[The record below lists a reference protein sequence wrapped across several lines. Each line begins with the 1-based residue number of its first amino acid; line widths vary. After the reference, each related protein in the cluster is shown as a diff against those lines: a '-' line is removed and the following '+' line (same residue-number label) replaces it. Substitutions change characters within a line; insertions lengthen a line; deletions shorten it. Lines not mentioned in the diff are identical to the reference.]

1 MTPISDDKWC
11 YFLHW
16 NYSLMAG
23 LAATISIWFL
33 LMYFVMKY
41 HNHVQTKLLK
51 YWSIQIN
58 IRFLVLF
65 LPFISITCN
74 IGISCYSTI
83 MTVRI
88 WSTNM
93 SWWWWVSDTE
103 EKIYGSWLGFINCL
117 LVKRIQIW
125 NALTLFLLSLSS
137 DVWVRFVDYCV
148 TDLDGDSI
156 M

>member
-1 MTPISDDKWC
+1 MLLFTLKLFFNGRVSCNNIYLVSSNVFCHEISQSCTNKR
-11 YFLHW
+11 
-16 NYSLMAG
+16 
-23 LAATISIWFL
+23 
-33 LMYFVMKY
+33 
-41 HNHVQTKLLK
+41 LK

-103 EKIYGSWLGFINCL
+103 EKIYGSWLGFNNCL

-137 DVWVRFVDYCV
+137 DVWVRIVDYCV
-148 TDLDGDSI
+148 TDLDRDSI
-156 M
+156 T